1 MKKRI
6 LLGAFL
12 AITLGFTSVSCSS
25 DDSKDDKS
33 VELTPNPTDPTDPTD
48 PGNGGGN
55 GGGNTTTSYQHKV
68 LLEDITG
75 TWCPACPNASNA
87 ISQAKSNAGNGNKI
101 AAAAIHIGNQG
112 YPDPM
117 QIQAGTNLYQS
128 FFVPN
133 YGEGGSFSFPTVTI
147 NRGATVWQ
155 QQGIAQFF
163 NAINQQG
170 SPVGIKIESN
180 LTNTGGTITTNFK
193 FSEGY
198 ENLKYNIYVIENN
211 VKTSSVQQGGGQG
224 ANYVHNDVLRAVS
237 GTATGNTLGTV
248 TANQEV
254 SKSGQNVTYTLFN
267 NDLEKVEVIVFVTD
281 ASGKVLNVQTAH
293 ANETVDYQI
302 LN

>member
-12 AITLGFTSVSCSS
+12 AITLGFTSISCSS
-25 DDSKDDKS
+25 DDSKEEKTVVINPDD
-33 VELTPNPTDPTDPTD
+33 PNNPDN
-48 PGNGGGN
+48 PGNG
-55 GGGNTTTSYQHKV
+55 NTSTKYQHKV

-87 ISQAKSNAGNGNKI
+87 INQAKNNATNGDKI
-101 AAAAIHIGNQG
+101 VAAAIHIGQPG

-128 FFVPN
+128 FFIPN
-133 YGEGGSFSFPTVTI
+133 YGEGGGFSFPTVTI
-147 NRGATVWQ
+147 NRGNTVWQ

-163 NAINQQG
+163 NAVNQQG
-170 SPVGIKIESN
+170 SPVGIKISSN
-180 LTNTGGTITTNFK
+180 LTTTGGSITANFK
-193 FSEGY
+193 FSQGY
-198 ENLKYNIYVIENN
+198 ENLKYSVYVIENN

-224 ANYVHNDVLRAVS
+224 ANYIHNDVLRAVS
-237 GTATGNTLGTV
+237 GTTTGNTLGTV

-254 SKSGQNVTYTLFN
+254 SKSGQNVSYTLFN
-267 NDLEKVEVIVFVTD
+267 NDLEKVEVIVFITD
-281 ASGKVLNVQTAH
+281 GSGKVLNVQSAH
-293 ANETVDYQI
+293 ANETVEYQI